1 MGFNLAFKG
10 LNTGERPY
18 ARSYK
23 DITSNNKIAAY
34 NNPSTSSLPG
44 SQRASAFHPGVMS
57 WLNLLLIIRV
67 LISWSVKLIR
77 QGKVQNQWNVTQE
90 TFFRQRTEKGT

>member
-23 DITSNNKIAAY
+23 DITSKNKIAADT
-34 NNPSTSSLPG
+34 NHSTSLPG

-57 WLNLLLIIRV
+57 
-67 LISWSVKLIR
+67 
-77 QGKVQNQWNVTQE
+77 
-90 TFFRQRTEKGT
+90 